1 MKSLNI
7 SVNKRYGG
15 YIASVDSIN
24 FSNCTLEDL
33 NPAVAIGY
41 TAKEALDNLI
51 AKVSKLSKYNC
62 VEVA

>member
-7 SVNKRYGG
+7 NVNKKYGG

-33 NPAVAIGY
+33 NPAVAIGC

-51 AKVSKLSKYNC
+51 KRIYKLDKYIC
-62 VEVA
+62 KIA

>member
-33 NPAVAIGY
+33 NPAVAIGC

-51 AKVSKLSKYNC
+51 IKVSNLSKYNTM
-62 VEVA
+62 EVA

>member
-7 SVNKRYGG
+7 SVNKRYSG

-33 NPAVAIGY
+33 NPAVAIGC

-51 AKVSKLSKYNC
+51 KKIYKLDKYTC
-62 VEVA
+62 KIA

>member
-33 NPAVAIGY
+33 NPAVVIGC

-51 AKVSKLSKYNC
+51 AKVSRKFNYFI
-62 VEVA
+62 

>member
-33 NPAVAIGY
+33 NPAVAIGC
-41 TAKEALDNLI
+41 TAKKALDNLI
-51 AKVSKLSKYNC
+51 IKVSKLSKYNTM
-62 VEVA
+62 EVA

>member
-7 SVNKRYGG
+7 SVNKRYSG

-33 NPAVAIGY
+33 NPAVAIGC

-51 AKVSKLSKYNC
+51 KRIYKLDKYTC
-62 VEVA
+62 KIA

>member
-7 SVNKRYGG
+7 SVNKRYSG

-33 NPAVAIGY
+33 NPAVAIGC

-51 AKVSKLSKYNC
+51 AKVSKLNKYNY

>member
-7 SVNKRYGG
+7 SVNKRYSG

-24 FSNCTLEDL
+24 FSNCMLEDL
-33 NPAVAIGY
+33 NPAVAIGC

-51 AKVSKLSKYNC
+51 KKIYKLDKYTC
-62 VEVA
+62 KIA

>member
-33 NPAVAIGY
+33 NPAVAIGC
-41 TAKEALDNLI
+41 TAKEALYNLI
-51 AKVSKLSKYNC
+51 AKVYKLSKYNC
-62 VEVA
+62 MEVA

>member
-7 SVNKRYGG
+7 SVNKRYSG

-33 NPAVAIGY
+33 NPAVAIGC

-51 AKVSKLSKYNC
+51 KKIYKLDKYAC
-62 VEVA
+62 KIA

>member
-33 NPAVAIGY
+33 NPVVAIGC
-41 TAKEALDNLI
+41 TAKEALYNLI
-51 AKVSKLSKYNC
+51 VKVSKCSKYNKM
-62 VEVA
+62 EVA